1 MLRFQ
6 SAIAIAPLGHPISF
20 ALMLSS
26 LAVAACSKAVE
37 TAARPAPVRVQQ
49 VSLTA
54 LPRRSGRASDGRGSD
69 ADIQG
74 ECYLGSVGTPL
85 SVRCF
90 SACFCRHRGAL
101 GLVGGMLRSI

>member
-1 MLRFQ
+1 MLRFR

-20 ALMLSS
+20 DLMLSS

-54 LPRRSGRASDGRGSD
+54 LLRRPRTR
-69 ADIQG
+69 
-74 ECYLGSVGTPL
+74 L
-85 SVRCF
+85 RCARVW
-90 SACFCRHRGAL
+90 SRHPG
-101 GLVGGMLRSI
+101 